1 MGTRRIFLHPAARI
15 PTFPKVWMTD
25 DSASPVEPDDPPEDG
40 GFGAWR
46 PELIEAI
53 YTLLYRDDLDLESLI
68 SELEELERQE
78 GSAVYGELL
87 HLLAHLRF
95 PDDEAKEHWEA
106 VLAHRSAM
114 EESLGSS
121 VDVSVALVSYFVHVN
136 RQLHQPKV
144 IELKI
149 FEETRASAYKDELT
163 GLHNFRFFQEYLGWE
178 VKRCERHGGSFAI
191 AMGDLDNFKEF
202 NDRFGHEAGNEALRE
217 VGRVLAECGRAED
230 VAIRYGGEEFVLLMP
245 ATTKEDARKVVE
257 RVRQAVNDLEF
268 SEADLSQVLTISLG
282 IADYPADAVSV
293 EDLIRCA
300 DRAMYIAKAR
310 GKNQVQLY
318 GANRRAHPRLYIDVE
333 GELRLFKE
341 ESLSFSTV
349 DVSERGL
356 RFVVS
361 QPVPLDAVLE
371 FSLSLPEHDGPISA
385 YGRVIRVD
393 EISDAL
399 YEIAVTILKIDPRDF
414 ERLTRYLR
422 AQTTDSPNEFEPF

>member
-1 MGTRRIFLHPAARI
+1 MYA
-15 PTFPKVWMTD
+15 
-25 DSASPVEPDDPPEDG
+25 
-40 GFGAWR
+40 
-46 PELIEAI
+46 
-53 YTLLYRDDLDLESLI
+53 
-68 SELEELERQE
+68 
-78 GSAVYGELL
+78 ELL

-106 VLAHRSAM
+106 VVEHRRAM
-114 EESLGSS
+114 EESLGTS
-121 VDVSVALVSYFVHVN
+121 VDISVALVSYFVHVN

-144 IELKI
+144 IELKM

-178 VKRCERHGGSFAI
+178 VKRGERHGGSFAL
-191 AMGDLDNFKEF
+191 AMGDLDNFKDF

-217 VGRVLAECGRAED
+217 VGRVMAECGRAED

-245 ATTKEDARKVVE
+245 ATTKEDARIVVE
-257 RVRQAVNDLEF
+257 RVRQGVNNLEF
-268 SEADLSQVLTISLG
+268 SDAELNQVLTISLG
-282 IADYPADAVSV
+282 IADFPTDAVSV

-318 GANRRAHPRLYIDVE
+318 GANRRAHPRLYVDVE

-356 RFVVS
+356 RFVVPQS
-361 QPVPLDAVLE
+361 VALDAVVE
-371 FSLSLPEHDGPISA
+371 FSLSLPEHDGPINA

-399 YEIAVTILKIDPRDF
+399 YEIAVTILKIDPSDF
-414 ERLTRYLR
+414 EQLTKYLR
-422 AQTTDSPNEFEPF
+422 SQTPDGQPEFEPF